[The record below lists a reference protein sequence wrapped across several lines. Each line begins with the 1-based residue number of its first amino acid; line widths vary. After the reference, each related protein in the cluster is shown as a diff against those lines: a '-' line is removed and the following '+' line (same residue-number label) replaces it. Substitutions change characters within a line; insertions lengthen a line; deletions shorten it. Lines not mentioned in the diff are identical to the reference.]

1 MEQELSVIVL
11 PRLLNELLGQVD
23 EKRAGHL
30 ALDFAQHALGIRQ
43 GEIEEKVM
51 AACQECLAAAH
62 EAIQLGEATP
72 RLLQAQERLY
82 AVAERWEG
90 NRNRLATG
98 AGITVQAV
106 RVGCQ
111 RMLEEAREHVMRG
124 SLITCQ
130 DLAREIQSDIGA
142 WCAER
147 TPHKGDD
154 RRHAARRA
162 RWEEARWQVR
172 HIIETEPAPGGNG
185 TER

>member
-1 MEQELSVIVL
+1 MIVL
-11 PRLLNELLGQVD
+11 PQLLNELLDRVT

-30 ALDFAQHALGIRQ
+30 ALDFAQHALDIRQ
-43 GEIEEKVM
+43 GEIDEEVM
-51 AACQECLAAAH
+51 AACRECLVAGH

-72 RLLQAQERLY
+72 RLLQAQESLY

-98 AGITVQAV
+98 AGLTMQAV

-124 SLITCQ
+124 SLLTCQ
-130 DLAREIQSDIGA
+130 DLAREIQSGIGA
-142 WCAER
+142 WCAEQ
-147 TPHKGDD
+147 TPDKGDD

-172 HIIETEPAPGGNG
+172 HIIETEPAPGETG